1 VTNTTDD
8 AYFLCVNG
16 IPLTHRKYA
25 SSVVFVTGHE
35 DPEKN
40 EEIVKWKKLAKSVDT
55 IVIMMGLSR
64 IGIISKQLIE
74 GGMKKSTPVA
84 VIQNGT
90 TPKQKMI
97 VGTLTNIANKVK
109 KEKISPPANI
119 IIGQVV
125 NLHKIIG
132 WKK

>member
-1 VTNTTDD
+1 MAELV
-8 AYFLCVNG
+8 
-16 IPLTHRKYA
+16 
-25 SSVVFVTGHE
+25 SQ
-35 DPEKN
+35 KN

-74 GGMKKSTPVA
+74 GGMIKTTPVA

-97 VGTLTNIANKVK
+97 VGTLTNIATKVK
-109 KEKISPPANI
+109 TEKITPPANI
-119 IIGQVV
+119 IIGEVV
-125 NLHKIIG
+125 KLHKTIG
-132 WKK
+132 WRK

>member
-1 VTNTTDD
+1 
-8 AYFLCVNG
+8 
-16 IPLTHRKYA
+16 
-25 SSVVFVTGHE
+25 
-35 DPEKN
+35 
-40 EEIVKWKKLAKSVDT
+40 LAKSVDT

-64 IGIISKQLIE
+64 IGIIAKQLVD

-97 VGTLTNIANKVK
+97 VGTLGTISSKVK
-109 KEKISPPANI
+109 KEKITPPANI
-119 IIGQVV
+119 IIGDVV
-125 NLHKIIG
+125 ALHKTIG

>member
-1 VTNTTDD
+1 
-8 AYFLCVNG
+8 
-16 IPLTHRKYA
+16 
-25 SSVVFVTGHE
+25 
-35 DPEKN
+35 
-40 EEIVKWKKLAKSVDT
+40 
-55 IVIMMGLSR
+55 MMGLSR
-64 IGIISKQLIE
+64 LRIISKQLIE

-97 VGTLTNIANKVK
+97 IGTLTNIANKVK
-109 KEKISPPANI
+109 KEKMSPPANI
-119 IIGQVV
+119 IIGEVV

>member
-1 VTNTTDD
+1 MKIQKRMKK
-8 AYFLCVNG
+8 LSNG
-16 IPLTHRKYA
+16 
-25 SSVVFVTGHE
+25 
-35 DPEKN
+35 
-40 EEIVKWKKLAKSVDT
+40 KKLAKSVDT

-64 IGIISKQLIE
+64 IGIISKQLIA

-97 VGTLTNIANKVK
+97 VGTLTSIAGKIK
-109 KEKISPPANI
+109 KEKMAPPANI
-119 IIGQVV
+119 IIGEVV
-125 NLHKIIG
+125 KLHKTIG

>member
-1 VTNTTDD
+1 
-8 AYFLCVNG
+8 
-16 IPLTHRKYA
+16 
-25 SSVVFVTGHE
+25 
-35 DPEKN
+35 
-40 EEIVKWKKLAKSVDT
+40 
-55 IVIMMGLSR
+55 MMGLSR

-74 GGMKKSTPVA
+74 GGMTKSTPVA
-84 VIQNGT
+84 IIQNGT

-119 IIGQVV
+119 IIGEVV